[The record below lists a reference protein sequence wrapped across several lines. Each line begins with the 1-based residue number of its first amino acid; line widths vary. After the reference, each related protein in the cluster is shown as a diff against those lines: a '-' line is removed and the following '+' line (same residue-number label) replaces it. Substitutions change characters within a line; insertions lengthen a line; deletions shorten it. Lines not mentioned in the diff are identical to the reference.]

1 VFTGDSG
8 SIVGSVS
15 LEEERAGFEHCFV
28 IRRDCP
34 DYLEVP
40 AVKQYQ
46 CEKCMLETVGG
57 LVEHSNEV
65 KVSTEV
71 IDAEEVRDF
80 VDEYDVYVKELSRSD
95 DILPV
100 QSLIVALG
108 WVRFPFVTLFTS
120 TVDDAGVDYVFSAD
134 RTIHE

>member
-1 VFTGDSG
+1 
-8 SIVGSVS
+8 
-15 LEEERAGFEHCFV
+15 
-28 IRRDCP
+28 
-34 DYLEVP
+34 
-40 AVKQYQ
+40 
-46 CEKCMLETVGG
+46 MLETVGG

-65 KVSTEV
+65 EVSTEV

-108 WVRFPFVTLFTS
+108 WVRFSFVTLFTS
-120 TVDDAGVDYVFSAD
+120 TIDYAGVSYVFSAD
-134 RTIHE
+134 GTIHE